1 MGKTKKKIGIRKIE
15 VDTKTSEPKIVGIE
29 EEYDL
34 KTATEEAIKK
44 TEAEKNNQSSIG
56 KQLVMTRILGIQQYD
71 NGVDKR
77 QKFFKRTVSIVFIL
91 FVVGV
96 LAFTFYKDFFSNDD
110 NKTAISFV
118 GALDKLSGTWYFL
131 VFAVV
136 ALALAIV
143 LKGLKLSIICKSQTG
158 KWHFKTCLETGII
171 GHYYNNVTPLAVGGQ
186 PFEIY
191 HLSKHGVHGG
201 VAASMP
207 IIAFFLSQFAFVA
220 LGITALVFFNGNV
233 LGVEEKFIK
242 QFPEVFIN
250 VFAIIG
256 LIGCISMP
264 ALVMLF
270 SLLPRMGATMVKW
283 FISIGG
289 KLKIIKDPKKTE
301 YKTLKTVVHNSV
313 CIKRFAKNPA
323 ALLSTVFISIGE
335 TLAQCSIAYFTL
347 KLFGYDSQS
356 PHGIM
361 EWLQI
366 MQLTIIL
373 YAGISF
379 IPTPG
384 NSGAADLSF
393 YLLFSVG
400 VQFAGLAFPAMVLWR
415 ILSFYSYIIIGF
427 IFTTVTHK
435 KDRLAKFLGIDDL
448 DE

>member
-15 VDTKTSEPKIVGIE
+15 VDSETSEPKIIGIE

-34 KTATEEAIKK
+34 NAAVEEAVKQ

-56 KQLVMTRILGIQQYD
+56 KQLVMTRILGLQKYD
-71 NGVDKR
+71 NSVDKR
-77 QKFFKRTVSIVFIL
+77 QKFFKRTISIVFIL

-96 LAFTFYKDFFSNDD
+96 LAFTFYKDFFSSDD
-110 NKTAISFV
+110 QKTAVSFV
-118 GALDKLSGTWYFL
+118 GALDKLAGTWYYL
-131 VFAVV
+131 LFAVA
-136 ALALAIV
+136 ALALAIFF
-143 LKGLKLSIICKSQTG
+143 KGFKLSVICKSQTG

-191 HLSKHGVHGG
+191 HLSKHGIHGG

-207 IIAFFLSQFAFVA
+207 IIAFFFSQFAFVA

-233 LGVEEKFIK
+233 LNVPSAFLD
-242 QFPEVFIN
+242 QFPEIFIN
-250 VFAIIG
+250 VLAVIG
-256 LIGCISMP
+256 LFGCFIMP
-264 ALVMLF
+264 ALVVLF
-270 SLLPRMGATMVKW
+270 SLLPRIGATMVKW
-283 FISIGG
+283 FIGVGG

-313 CIKRFAKNPA
+313 CIKKFAKNPA
-323 ALLSTVFISIGE
+323 ALISAVLLGLAE
-335 TLAQCSIAYFTL
+335 NLAQCSIAYFTL
-347 KLFGYDSQS
+347 KLFGYDNTQAG
-356 PHGIM
+356 GIL

-366 MQLTIIL
+366 LQLSLIL

-400 VQFAGLAFPAMVLWR
+400 VPFMGLAFSAMVLWR

-427 IFTTVTHK
+427 IFTTVSHK

>member
-1 MGKTKKKIGIRKIE
+1 MSKTKKKISIRKIE
-15 VDTKTSEPKIVGIE
+15 VDSETSEPKIVGVE

-34 KTATEEAIKK
+34 NAVAEEAIKQ
-44 TEAEKNNQSSIG
+44 TETEKNNQSSIG
-56 KQLVMTRILGIQQYD
+56 KQLVMTRILGLQKYD
-71 NGVDKR
+71 NSVDKR
-77 QKFFKRTVSIVFIL
+77 QKFFKRTISVVFIL

-96 LAFTFYKDFFSNDD
+96 LAFTFYRDFFASDEK
-110 NKTAISFV
+110 KTAVSFM
-118 GALDKLSGTWYFL
+118 GALDKLAGTWYYL
-131 VFAVV
+131 VFAVA
-136 ALALAIV
+136 ALGLAIFF
-143 LKGLKLSIICKSQTG
+143 KGLKLSVICKSQTG
-158 KWHFKTCLETGII
+158 KWHLKTCLETGII

-207 IIAFFLSQFAFVA
+207 IIAFFFSQFAFVA

-233 LGVEEKFIK
+233 LNVPKAFLD
-242 QFPEVFIN
+242 QFPEIFIN
-250 VFAIIG
+250 VLAIIG
-256 LIGCISMP
+256 LFGCFLMP
-264 ALVMLF
+264 ALVVLF
-270 SLLPRMGATMVKW
+270 SLLPRIGATMVKW
-283 FISIGG
+283 FIGLGG
-289 KLKIIKDPKKTE
+289 KLKIIKNPEKTE
-301 YKTLKTVVHNSV
+301 YKTLKTVVHNSI

-323 ALLSTVFISIGE
+323 ALSFTVLLGLAE
-335 TLAQCSIAYFTL
+335 NLAQCSIAFFTL
-347 KLFGYDSQS
+347 KLFGYDN
-356 PHGIM
+356 PDAGVVL

-366 MQLTIIL
+366 LQLSLIL

-400 VQFAGLAFPAMVLWR
+400 VPFMGLAFSAMVLWR
-415 ILSFYSYIIIGF
+415 ILSFYSYVIIGF

>member
-1 MGKTKKKIGIRKIE
+1 MGKTKKKIGIQKIE
-15 VDTKTSEPKIVGIE
+15 VDSKTSEPKIVGIE

-56 KQLVMTRILGIQQYD
+56 KQLVMTRILGIQKYD

-77 QKFFKRTVSIVFIL
+77 QKFFKRIISIVFIL

-96 LAFTFYKDFFSNDD
+96 LAFTFYKDFFSSDD
-110 NKTAISFV
+110 KKTAVSFV
-118 GALDKLSGTWYFL
+118 DALDELAGTWYYF

-136 ALALAIV
+136 ALFLAI
-143 LKGLKLSIICKSQTG
+143 LFKGLKLSVICKSQTG
-158 KWHFKTCLETGII
+158 KWHFKTCFETGII

-207 IIAFFLSQFAFVA
+207 IIAFFFSQFAFVA

-233 LGVEEKFIK
+233 LGVEEEFIT
-242 QFPEVFIN
+242 QFPEVFN
-250 VFAIIG
+250 VLAVIG
-256 LIGCISMP
+256 LFGCFFMP
-264 ALVMLF
+264 ALVVLF
-270 SLLPRMGATMVKW
+270 SLLPRIGATMVKW

-313 CIKRFAKNPA
+313 CIKRFAKDPV
-323 ALLSTVFISIGE
+323 ALFTTVLLGFAE
-335 TLAQCSIAYFTL
+335 NLAQCSIAFFTL
-347 KLFGYDSQS
+347 KLFGYNNPDA
-356 PHGIM
+356 GVFL

-366 MQLTIIL
+366 MQLSFIL

-400 VQFAGLAFPAMVLWR
+400 VPFMGLAFSAMVLWR